1 MNRGSVVKL
10 IAEEQRKPNMRR
22 AWFAKTARCGA
33 RVGRARNAAAALL
46 GLAALLFADRPVIAD
61 GGVTFRDIAAGDG
74 AGITYRRARSVTDA
88 AFDALKRQPAYS
100 INDVFATPFKPR
112 GAPGVALLDFDGDG
126 DLDIF
131 VTNGPG
137 RCKSLYSNQLKETGK
152 TTFVD
157 VAMAAGVCAA
167 EMDATGVCFGD
178 IDNDGFP
185 DLLVLGR
192 NEPNRLFRNQ
202 GNGTFVDITAQS
214 GVGGG
219 NLAHT
224 SCAMGD
230 INGDGLLDI
239 VVANSFDWST
249 GRPIYVDP
257 FAGIQHSQVY
267 RNLGGNRFAD
277 VSAES
282 GIRNL
287 ALLPKN
293 AAGAATIAW
302 SIALVDIDLDGKLDL
317 VHADD
322 QGAIAIAKYGGID
335 RGYIRIFRND
345 GSGKFTDVTPAVGMN
360 RPGLWMGLAFGDV
373 NCDGHMDLFGSNAGD
388 WSLTNLPVP
397 NEVGDF
403 SSRWFLGRP
412 DGTFSDV
419 GVGALKA
426 TPFGW
431 GASMVDYDNDGDT
444 DIISYGGLD
453 IGPYV
458 DASNP
463 GTIYQN
469 QGCTARF
476 KYDAAALAGSTD
488 HRRRVVQGLATGDL
502 NGDGFADIV
511 TVSNADYP
519 TSASL
524 APYTAEYGS
533 PFDRLATFLPTFR
546 PVEQGEFVWNK
557 IQATDGTLSVEINS
571 GGNGNGWAAVKLRGS
586 VGTIEG
592 GRAPRDGIGG
602 VVFFTP
608 QDGKTVMRPVMGG
621 GSYASQ
627 DSLEGIFGLGSAN
640 EGMVEVLWP
649 GGTRNRLYN
658 VRSTERIVFPE
669 IPCSYTA
676 AWPGA
681 ESYRSCVDQALGG
694 LTRNGVLNQADASR
708 LRASALRAHGEL
720 GGTSQSR

>member
-1 MNRGSVVKL
+1 MSRTPGIVASV
-10 IAEEQRKPNMRR
+10 
-22 AWFAKTARCGA
+22 TAA
-33 RVGRARNAAAALL
+33 ML
-46 GLAALLFADRPVIAD
+46 GLVVLLFAGRPVVAD

-74 AGITYRRARSVTDA
+74 AGISYRRARSTTDA
-88 AFDALKRQPAYS
+88 AFDALKREPAYT

-157 VAMAAGVCAA
+157 VAVAAGVCAA
-167 EMDATGVCFGD
+167 DMDATGVCFGD

-192 NEPNRLFRNQ
+192 NEPNRLFHNE
-202 GNGTFVDITAQS
+202 GNGTFTDITAQS

-219 NLAHT
+219 NLGHT

-239 VVANSFDWST
+239 VVANTFDWST

-257 FAGIQHSQVY
+257 FAGVEHSQVY

-277 VSAES
+277 VTDES
-282 GIRNL
+282 GIKNL
-287 ALLPKN
+287 TLLPKN
-293 AAGAATIAW
+293 APGAATIAW

-335 RGYIRIFRND
+335 RGYIRIHRND
-345 GSGKFTDVTPAVGMN
+345 GTGKFTDVTPAARMN
-360 RPGLWMGLAFGDV
+360 RPGLWMGLAFGDL
-373 NCDGHMDLFGSNAGD
+373 NCDGYMDLFGSNAGD

-397 NEVGDF
+397 SAVGDF

-412 DGTFSDV
+412 DGTFSDP

-431 GASMVDYDNDGDT
+431 GASMADYDNDGDV

-469 QGCTARF
+469 QGCTAQF

-502 NGDGFADIV
+502 NGDGFVDIV
-511 TVSNADYP
+511 TVSNADYLEP
-519 TSASL
+519 APL

-533 PFDRLATFLPTFR
+533 PFDKLATFVPTFR
-546 PVEQGEFVWNK
+546 PTAQAEFVWDK

-592 GRAPRDGIGG
+592 GRAPRDGIGA

-608 QDGKTVMRPVMGG
+608 QGGKTVMRPVMGG

-627 DSLEGIFGLGSAN
+627 DSLEGTFGLGTAT

-649 GGTRNRLYN
+649 GGTRNRLYD
-658 VRSTERIVFPE
+658 VRRTERITFPE
-669 IPCSYTA
+669 IPCSYTTE
-676 AWPGA
+676 WSNA
-681 ESYRSCVDQALGG
+681 EAYRTCVDHALDG
-694 LTRNGVLNQADASR
+694 LTGGGQLDKTSASR
-708 LRASALRAHGEL
+708 LLESALRAYAERRASPQPH
-720 GGTSQSR
+720 

>member
-1 MNRGSVVKL
+1 
-10 IAEEQRKPNMRR
+10 
-22 AWFAKTARCGA
+22 
-33 RVGRARNAAAALL
+33 
-46 GLAALLFADRPVIAD
+46 LFAGPPAIAD

-74 AGITYRRARSVTDA
+74 AGITYRRGRSVTDE
-88 AFDALKRQPAYS
+88 AFDALKHQPTYT
-100 INDVFATPFKPR
+100 INDIFATPIKPR

-157 VAMAAGVCAA
+157 VAMEAGVCAA
-167 EMDATGVCFGD
+167 DMDATGVCFGD

-239 VVANSFDWST
+239 VIANTFDWSN
-249 GRPIYVDP
+249 GRPIFVDP
-257 FAGIQHSQVY
+257 FAGTQHSRVY
-267 RNLGGNRFAD
+267 RNLGGNRFVD
-277 VSAES
+277 VSTES
-282 GIRNL
+282 GIQNL
-287 ALLPKN
+287 ALLPPN
-293 AAGAATIAW
+293 AAGAATISW
-302 SIALVDIDLDGKLDL
+302 SIALVDIDLDGTLDL

-322 QGAIAIAKYGGID
+322 QGAILIAKYGGID
-335 RGYIRIFRND
+335 RGYIHIFRND
-345 GSGKFTDVTPAVGMN
+345 GTGKFTDVTLAVGMN
-360 RPGLWMGLAFGDV
+360 RQGQWMGLAFGDL
-373 NCDGHMDLFGSNAGD
+373 NCDGQMDLFGSNFGD
-388 WSLTNLPVP
+388 WALTNFPIP
-397 NEVGDF
+397 HEVGDF

-412 DGTFSDV
+412 DGTFSDI

-431 GASMVDYDNDGDT
+431 GVSMVDYDNDGDT

-453 IGPYV
+453 VGPYV
-458 DASNP
+458 EVGNP

-469 QGCTARF
+469 QDCTALF
-476 KYDAAALAGSTD
+476 KYDAAALAGSTN

-502 NGDGFADIV
+502 NGDGFVDIV

-519 TSASL
+519 EPIPL
-524 APYTAEYGS
+524 ARYTAEYGS
-533 PFDRLATFLPTFR
+533 PFDQLAAFIATFR
-546 PVEQGEFVWNK
+546 PVAQGEFEWTGIK
-557 IQATDGTLSVEINS
+557 ATDGTLSIEINS

-586 VGTIEG
+586 VDTIEG
-592 GRAPRDGIGG
+592 GRAPRDGIGA

-608 QDGKTVMRPVMGG
+608 QGGKTVIRPVMGG

-627 DSLEGIFGLGSAN
+627 DSLEGTFGLGAAA

-649 GGTRNRLYN
+649 GGVRNRLYN
-658 VRSTERIVFPE
+658 VRSTEQITFPE

-676 AWPGA
+676 AWPSA
-681 ESYRSCVDQALGG
+681 EAFRACVDRALGG
-694 LTRNGVLNQADASR
+694 LIRSGVLDQVSASR
-708 LRASALRAHGEL
+708 WLESALRAYAA
-720 GGTSQSR
+720 R

>member
-1 MNRGSVVKL
+1 MTRICFAKRARRQVRIDQTPVVALAAMLGL
-10 IAEEQRKPNMRR
+10 IALF
-22 AWFAKTARCGA
+22 FAVPPA
-33 RVGRARNAAAALL
+33 V
-46 GLAALLFADRPVIAD
+46 AD

-74 AGITYRRARSVTDA
+74 AGITYRRGRSVIDEG
-88 AFDALKRQPAYS
+88 FDTLKHQPAYT
-100 INDVFATPFKPR
+100 INDIFATPIKPR

-157 VAMAAGVCAA
+157 VAMSAGVCAA
-167 EMDATGVCFGD
+167 DMDATGVCFGD

-192 NEPNRLFRNQ
+192 NEPNRLFHNQ
-202 GNGTFVDITAQS
+202 GDGTFVDITAQS

-239 VVANSFDWST
+239 VVANTFDWSN
-249 GRPIYVDP
+249 GRPIFVDP

-282 GIRNL
+282 GIQNL
-287 ALLPKN
+287 ALLPPN
-293 AAGAATIAW
+293 AKGAATISW
-302 SIALVDIDLDGKLDL
+302 SIALVDIDLKGKLDL

-322 QGAIAIAKYGGID
+322 QGAILIAKYGGID
-335 RGYIRIFRND
+335 RGYIHVFRND
-345 GSGKFTDVTPAVGMN
+345 GAGKFTDVTPAIGMN
-360 RPGLWMGLAFGDV
+360 RQGQWMGLAFGDL
-373 NCDGHMDLFGSNAGD
+373 NCDGHMDLFGSNFGD
-388 WSLTNLPVP
+388 WALTNFPIP
-397 NEVGDF
+397 HEVGDF

-412 DGTFSDV
+412 DGTFADV

-431 GASMVDYDNDGDT
+431 GASMIDYDNDGDT

-453 IGPYV
+453 VGPYV
-458 DASNP
+458 EAGNP

-469 QGCTARF
+469 QDCSAHF
-476 KYDAAALAGSTD
+476 KYDATALAGSTN

-502 NGDGFADIV
+502 NGDGFVDIV

-519 TSASL
+519 EPIPL
-524 APYTAEYGS
+524 ARYSAEYGS
-533 PFDRLATFLPTFR
+533 PFDPLATFVPTFR
-546 PVEQGEFVWNK
+546 PVAQGEFEWTGIK
-557 IQATDGTLSVEINS
+557 ATDGTLSVEINS

-586 VGTIEG
+586 VGTIDG
-592 GRAPRDGIGG
+592 GRAPRDGIGA

-608 QDGKTVMRPVMGG
+608 QGGKTVMRPVMGG

-627 DSLEGIFGLGSAN
+627 DSLEGTFGLGAAT
-640 EGMVEVLWP
+640 EGTVEVLWP
-649 GGTRNRLYN
+649 GGARNRLYN
-658 VRSTERIVFPE
+658 VHSTERITFPE
-669 IPCSYTA
+669 IPCSYAA
-676 AWPGA
+676 AWPNA
-681 ESYRSCVDQALGG
+681 EAYRACIDRAIGG
-694 LTRNGVLNQADASR
+694 LTRNGVLDQAAASR
-708 LRASALRAHGEL
+708 LLESAVRAYAERGDAA
-720 GGTSQSR
+720 QPR

>member
-1 MNRGSVVKL
+1 MT
-10 IAEEQRKPNMRR
+10 QT
-22 AWFAKTARCGA
+22 WFANRARRRGH
-33 RVGRARNAAAALL
+33 VIRARNVATAAVL
-46 GLAALLFADRPVIAD
+46 GLVTLLFAGPPAIAD

-88 AFDALKRQPAYS
+88 AFDALKRQPAYT

-167 EMDATGVCFGD
+167 DMDATGVCFGD

-192 NEPNRLFRNQ
+192 NEPNRLFHNQ

-219 NLAHT
+219 NLGHT

-239 VVANSFDWST
+239 VVANTFDWST

-277 VSAES
+277 VSTES
-282 GIRNL
+282 GVRNL
-287 ALLPKN
+287 ALLPKD

-335 RGYIRIFRND
+335 RGYIRIHRND
-345 GSGKFTDVTPAVGMN
+345 GTGKFTDVTPAVGMN
-360 RPGLWMGLAFGDV
+360 RPGLWMGLAFGDL

-412 DGTFSDV
+412 DGTFSDP

-431 GASMVDYDNDGDT
+431 GASMADYDNDGDT

-463 GTIYQN
+463 GAIYQN

-502 NGDGFADIV
+502 NGDGFVDIV

-519 TSASL
+519 QSAPL

-533 PFDRLATFLPTFR
+533 PFDKLATFVPTFS
-546 PVEQGEFVWNK
+546 PTAQGEFVWDK
-557 IQATDGTLSVEINS
+557 IHATDGTLSVEINS

-586 VGTIEG
+586 TGTIEG
-592 GRAPRDGIGG
+592 GRAPRDGIGA

-608 QDGKTVMRPVMGG
+608 QGGKTVMRPVVGG

-627 DSLEGIFGLGSAN
+627 DSLEGMFGLGAAD

-649 GGTRNRLYN
+649 GGARNRLYN
-658 VRSTERIVFPE
+658 VRSTERITFPE

-676 AWPGA
+676 AWPSGEA
-681 ESYRSCVDQALGG
+681 YRGCVDRALTD
-694 LTRNGVLNQADASR
+694 LTRNGVLNQAGASR
-708 LRASALRAHGEL
+708 LLESAMRAYAERGA
-720 GGTSQSR
+720 TSQVR